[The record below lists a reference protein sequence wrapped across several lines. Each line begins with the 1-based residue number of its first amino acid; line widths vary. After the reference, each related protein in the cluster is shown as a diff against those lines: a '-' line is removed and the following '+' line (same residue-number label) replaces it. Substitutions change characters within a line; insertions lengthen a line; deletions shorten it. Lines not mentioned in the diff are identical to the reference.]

1 MRQTEKVLRLS
12 NVQATFHPQIK
23 FFSPAGEVK
32 EKPRTFFPRHPPP
45 PKSSTA
51 LDIYMQMLE
60 LFEDKKLSARI
71 RCD

>member
-1 MRQTEKVLRLS
+1 M
-12 NVQATFHPQIK
+12 
-23 FFSPAGEVK
+23 K

-51 LDIYMQMLE
+51 LDIYMQMPE

-71 RCD
+71 RCDWERREAGTWAVLRVDERKVMLDERPGI